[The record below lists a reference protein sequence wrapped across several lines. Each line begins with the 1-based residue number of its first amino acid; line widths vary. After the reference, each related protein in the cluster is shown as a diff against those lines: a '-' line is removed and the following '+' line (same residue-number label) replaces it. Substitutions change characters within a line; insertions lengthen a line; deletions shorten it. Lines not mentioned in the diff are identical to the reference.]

1 MEKNTKTHTIG
12 EWITAVRPWSFPASL
27 MPVSVTLA
35 YLFWK
40 GFDINWLTGIWALVN
55 IVVFHA
61 AGNTWSDY
69 FDFKKKID
77 REDTYGIKLLTSE
90 QFQPKEIMTLS
101 LVLLVIA
108 LLGGILLMCIAGIQL
123 FYVGLG
129 GLLCTLLYPPLK
141 YRALGDLVI
150 MLAYSILPTLGTS
163 FVAIGEFDLSVL
175 WIAVPVGLITVG
187 ILHAN
192 NTRDMKHD
200 ERACIKTFAMLL
212 GSTGSIFAYIFE
224 VLFPFAWV
232 LMCVVFG
239 ILPIWVSMTFI
250 ALIPAM
256 KNVKMV
262 TSYSK
267 EGMVAVANL
276 DELTAKLQLIFSLL
290 FVFSLIIA
298 AFVE

>member
-1 MEKNTKTHTIG
+1 MEKNTKTHTLG
-12 EWITAVRPWSFPASL
+12 EWILAMRPWSFPASL

-35 YLFWK
+35 YLFWREYE
-40 GFDINWLTGIWALVN
+40 INWLTGSWALIN
-55 IVVFHA
+55 IVLFHA

-69 FDFKKKID
+69 FDYKKKVD
-77 REDTYGIKLLTSE
+77 REDTYGMKLLTSE
-90 QFQPKEIMTLS
+90 QFQPKEIMNLS
-101 LVLLVIA
+101 LALLVVA
-108 LLGGILLMCIAGIQL
+108 LLGGITLMFLTGIQL
-123 FYVGLG
+123 FYVGLA

-200 ERACIKTFAMLL
+200 DRASIKTFAMFL
-212 GSTGSIFAYIFE
+212 GQTGSVYAYIFE
-224 VLFPFAWV
+224 VLFPFVWV
-232 LMCVVFG
+232 LMCVICG
-239 ILPIWVSMTFI
+239 IFPVWGLMAFVAIFH
-250 ALIPAM
+250 AL

-262 TSYSK
+262 TRYSK
-267 EGMVAVANL
+267 EGMAAIANL
-276 DELTAKLQLIFSLL
+276 DEMTAKLQLIFSLL
-290 FVFSLIIA
+290 LVLSLIIA
-298 AFVE
+298 AFVG